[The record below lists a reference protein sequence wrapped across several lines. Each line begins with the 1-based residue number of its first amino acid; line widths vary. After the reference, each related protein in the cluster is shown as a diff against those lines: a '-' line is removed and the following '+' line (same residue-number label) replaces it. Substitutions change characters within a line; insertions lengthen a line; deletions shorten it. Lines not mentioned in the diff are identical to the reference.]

1 VGSLVGLPQ
10 RKVEGVRLIEA
21 DVLIVEG
28 KNELPAT
35 NSVTPCCAG
44 GGSCGPEG
52 RKEVDYDLSEWIGK
66 LYASC

>member
-1 VGSLVGLPQ
+1 M
-10 RKVEGVRLIEA
+10 RLIEA

-35 NSVTPCCAG
+35 YSVTPCCAG